1 MGKLTLTTA
10 ETDGYLNVLKSATSS
25 YATGNLILNGIM
37 FTADGGVAVQMVNKT
52 GGASVKGTVVTNST
66 TTANGFQKIIVDV
79 PNPIGVVYQAD
90 VADGSLCWVTVTG
103 KAKVYFVGDTTLG
116 HFARGFLTAD
126 GESYVTGQAL
136 SEALPASPFTD
147 AKHFYEICH
156 VIEARTGAGLAS
168 VVLHFN

>member
-66 TTANGFQKIIVDV
+66 TTA
-79 PNPIGVVYQAD
+79 
-90 VADGSLCWVTVTG
+90 
-103 KAKVYFVGDTTLG
+103 
-116 HFARGFLTAD
+116 
-126 GESYVTGQAL
+126 
-136 SEALPASPFTD
+136 
-147 AKHFYEICH
+147 KH
-156 VIEARTGAGLAS
+156 
-168 VVLHFN
+168 